1 MNDDH
6 DVQLADRNDGVLNR
20 VIGFCIQQKLI
31 VLLMAIL
38 IVAWGIMVAPFDWNV
53 GDLPRDPVAVD
64 AIPDTG
70 ENQQIIFTDWPGRSP
85 QDIEDQITYPLTV
98 SLLGVPGVKSVRSFS
113 YFGFS
118 TIFVIFND
126 DVDFYWSRSRL
137 LEKLSSL
144 PADTLPESTNPRLG
158 PDATALGQVFWYTL
172 EGRDPKGNPAGGWN
186 LEELRSVQDWYVR
199 YGLMSAQS
207 VSEVASIGGYVREYQ
222 IDVDPDAMRLHE
234 ISLEDIFNTVRNS
247 NQEVGARTIEVNR
260 VEYLIRGVGWI
271 KGVADLEKAVIKSIN
286 NVPITLN
293 EVAHITIGPAER
305 RGALDKGGAEAV
317 GGVVVARF
325 GENPLAAIN
334 NVKDKIEE
342 ISPGLPSK
350 AVIDWG
356 NVKASQVRQF
366 ADTQNID
373 GFISQSMLLNQDAW
387 LEWMNS
393 HSYDSWPQWLNKSTI
408 SIIPFYDRSELIQE
422 TLQTLNDALIQQVLI
437 TIIVVVIM
445 VFHLRASLIISL
457 TLPLAVLMAFI
468 AMKIFHVD
476 ANIVALSGI
485 AIAIGTVVDM
495 GIVLTENI
503 LKRQQEDSGNT
514 NSQRLVYEAST
525 EVGGA
530 VLTAV
535 MTTIVSFLPVF
546 TMIGSEGKLFKPL
559 AFTKTFTL
567 VASIIVALTII
578 PPLAHLMF
586 FVWRKRNV
594 PKFSWGKQRLQ
605 SLVKSYKRLSK
616 TWFAIKRIYNR
627 IRPDIFIRWCR
638 RGINVL
644 FALIIGIVLSYLWE
658 PLGPESGF
666 FYNLLFVVS
675 VIGGLLLLFQL
686 FIQIYPTML
695 DWCLRFRWLF
705 LSLPSFILI
714 VGLCV
719 WLGFAQIFA
728 FVPWSANKLGMN
740 TGRVIANPIWQWGDN
755 TFPGLGREFMPALDE
770 GSFLL
775 MPTTMPHA
783 SLGQALDMMKQVDA
797 AASSVPEVKQVV
809 GKIGRVDSPLDPAPI
824 FMLESVVYYNDE
836 YAINE
841 EGKRVRQWRDDIR
854 SPDDIWREIQ
864 KVTTIPGI
872 TGAPKLQ
879 PIEARRIMLES
890 GFRAPMGIKVRGP
903 DLISI
908 EKTVLELE
916 SLLRQIP
923 SIDPLTVNAD
933 RIVGKPYLEIII
945 DREAI
950 KRYGLSIADVQRVI
964 EVAVGGVTITRT
976 VEGRERYGVRV
987 RYLREL
993 RDSPE
998 TLEQVLVTTP
1008 EGQHIPLTQLAMIEY
1023 SRGPQMIRS
1032 EDTFLVGYVTFGPRS
1047 GFAEVDVVEASQK
1060 YLDSKLA
1067 NNELILPTGVNYSFA
1082 GNYENQIRANK
1093 TLQIVLPIAL
1103 LIIFVILYLQ
1113 FKEITTTLIVFCGI
1127 AVAWAGGFI
1136 LIWLYGQSWFLDFD
1150 LLGHNMREVFQ
1161 VRPINLSV
1169 AVWVGF
1175 LALFGIATDDGVV
1188 IATYLKQK
1196 FKGQK
1201 QLTKARI
1208 RSLTIEAGKRRVRP
1222 CLMTTA
1228 TTVLALLPVLTAT
1241 GRGADIMIPMAI
1253 PSVGGMLI
1261 ELITMFIVPVLYC
1274 MRKEVSVTKMIDRT
1288 PQNDMR

>member
-1 MNDDH
+1 M
-6 DVQLADRNDGVLNR
+6 
-20 VIGFCIQQKLI
+20 VIFVIT
-31 VLLMAIL
+31 
-38 IVAWGIMVAPFDWNV
+38 WGIMVAPFDWKI

-64 AIPDTG
+64 AIPDVG
-70 ENQQIIFTDWPGRSP
+70 ENQQIVFTDWPGRSP
-85 QDIEDQITYPLTV
+85 QDIEDQITYPLAV
-98 SLLGVPGVKSVRSFS
+98 SLLGVPGVKSVRSYS

-118 TIFVIFND
+118 TIYVIFKD

-144 PADTLPESTNPRLG
+144 PTDTLPESTNPRLG

-172 EGRDPKGNPAGGWN
+172 EGRDPDGQPVGGWN
-186 LEELRSVQDWYVR
+186 LEELRSIQDWYVR
-199 YGLMSAQS
+199 YGLMSAEG
-207 VSEVASIGGYVREYQ
+207 VSEVASVGGYVREYQ
-222 IDVDPDAMRLHE
+222 IDVDPDAMRLYE
-234 ISLEDIFNTVRNS
+234 ISLEDVFNAVRNS

-260 VEYLIRGVGWI
+260 VEYLIRGIGWVE
-271 KGVADLEKAVIKSIN
+271 GVADLEKAVIKSVD
-286 NVPITLN
+286 NVPITLS
-293 EVAHITIGPAER
+293 EVANVTIGPAER

-334 NVKDKIEE
+334 NVKSKIQELA
-342 ISPGLPSK
+342 PGLPSK
-350 AVIDWG
+350 AVINWEMIS
-356 NVKASQVRQF
+356 ASQAKLF
-366 ADTQNID
+366 AKNQNIN
-373 GFISQSMLLNQDAW
+373 GFVGQSLIINQDPW
-387 LEWMNS
+387 LDWMNQNDYS
-393 HSYDSWPQWLNKSTI
+393 LWPDWLSKSTVTVV
-408 SIIPFYDRSELIQE
+408 PFYDRSELIYE

-437 TIIVVVIM
+437 TIIVVIIM
-445 VFHLRASLIISL
+445 VFHLRASLIISM

-468 AMKIFHVD
+468 AMKLFNVD

-503 LKRQQEDSGNT
+503 LKKQQANATST
-514 NSQRLVYEAST
+514 NSAKVVYEASI
-525 EVGGA
+525 EVGSA

-567 VASIIVALTII
+567 VASIIVALTVI
-578 PPLAHLMF
+578 PPLAHLLLF
-586 FVWRKRNV
+586 LWKSKHPHRV
-594 PKFSWGKQRLQ
+594 PKTLSYQHKTKPKNIILRLWFYSKQLIGLLQ
-605 SLVKSYKRLSK
+605 SSRFRFLTKRSFNILIA
-616 TWFAIKRIYNR
+616 FFIAII
-627 IRPDIFIRWCR
+627 
-638 RGINVL
+638 
-644 FALIIGIVLSYLWE
+644 LSYLWE
-658 PLGPESGF
+658 PLSPEAGLL
-666 FYNLLFVVS
+666 YNLTFVVL
-675 VIGGLLLLFQL
+675 VVGGLLLLFQL
-686 FIQIYPTML
+686 FIVVYPTIL
-695 DWCLRFRWLF
+695 SWCLKFRWLF
-705 LSLPSFILI
+705 LSIPSFILI

-719 WLGFAQIFA
+719 WLGFSQTFFFI
-728 FVPWSANKLGMN
+728 PWGAGKLGVN
-740 TGRVIANPIWQWGDN
+740 TGKILANPIWQWGEK

-797 AASSVPEVKQVV
+797 AASSVPEVEQVV

-824 FMLESVVYYNDE
+824 FMLESVVYYKDE
-836 YAINE
+836 YTINK
-841 EGKRVRQWRDDIR
+841 EGERVRQWREEIQ

-864 KVTTIPGI
+864 QVTTIPGV

-879 PIEARRIMLES
+879 PIETRRIMLES

-916 SLLRQIP
+916 TLLRQVP

-933 RIVGKPYLEIII
+933 RIVGKPYLEINI
-945 DREAI
+945 DRTAI
-950 KRYGLSIADVQRVI
+950 RRYGLSIADVQRVI
-964 EVAVGGVTITRT
+964 EVAVGGITITRT
-976 VEGRERYGVRV
+976 IEGRERYGVRV

-1008 EGQHIPLTQLAMIEY
+1008 DGQHIPLTQLATIEY
-1023 SRGPQMIRS
+1023 TRGPQMIRS

-1047 GFAEVDVVEASQK
+1047 GYAEVDVIEASQQF
-1060 YLDSKLA
+1060 LNEKLA
-1067 NNELILPTGVNYSFA
+1067 TNTLILPTGVNYTFA

-1093 TLQIVLPIAL
+1093 TLQVVLPIAL
-1103 LIIFVILYLQ
+1103 LIIFLILYLQ
-1113 FKEITTTLIVFCGI
+1113 FKEVTTTLIVFCGI

-1136 LIWLYGQSWFLDFD
+1136 LIWLYGQSWFLNFD
-1150 LLGHNMREVFQ
+1150 LLGHNMRDVFQ
-1161 VRPINLSV
+1161 VQPINLSV

-1175 LALFGIATDDGVV
+1175 LALFGVATDDGVV
-1188 IATYLKQK
+1188 IATYLKQMFAGK
-1196 FKGQK
+1196 KS
-1201 QLTKARI
+1201 LTKPEIYA
-1208 RSLTIEAGKRRVRP
+1208 LTIEAGKKRVRP

-1228 TTVLALLPVLTAT
+1228 TTILALLPVLTAT

-1274 MRKEVSVTKMIDRT
+1274 MKCERNAMKLK
-1288 PQNDMR
+1288 Q